1 MRIIF
6 IDSNVNV
13 KPRQCKTYN
22 INPIYIHMYI
32 CIYIYIYI
40 NPICVC
46 VCVCMCVYTHTP
58 NVGKSEMGGDLSID
72 DYIIFYSM

>member
-1 MRIIF
+1 M
-6 IDSNVNV
+6 
-13 KPRQCKTYN
+13 
-22 INPIYIHMYI
+22 
-32 CIYIYIYI
+32 YIYIYK
-40 NPICVC
+40 PYMC